1 MEAADI
7 IMANMLQASGKAS
20 GQRQAKFHARQLPTR
35 ANAVQQ
41 EIERQIVTGELA
53 TGAKLN
59 EAAIADSLGV
69 SRGPVREAIR
79 SLAET
84 GLVDLAANKGAV
96 VRSMEPAEAMG
107 LYDLRGVVFALACE
121 QVAMAGEASMVA
133 ELDRCHAA
141 MAEAAE
147 AGDSVVYYDLNI
159 AFHDAIMSA
168 CDNSQARSIYAALI
182 KQLHLCRRRGLAMS
196 ENKQA
201 SLSEHAAIIE
211 AIRAGDPKGAFD
223 AGRGHVAN
231 GRERFARTLHSEANE
246 ARAGDLPTLM
256 AQNSQP

>member
-1 MEAADI
+1 MEAADMI
-7 IMANMLQASGKAS
+7 IANVLQGS
-20 GQRQAKFHARQLPTR
+20 GQRPIKFHARQLPTR

-41 EIERQIVTGELA
+41 EIERQIVAGELA
-53 TGAKLN
+53 AGAKLS
-59 EAAIADSLGV
+59 EAVVAESLGV

-121 QVAMAGEASMVA
+121 QVAVAEEASVMA

-141 MAEAAE
+141 MVEAAK
-147 AGDSVVYYDLNI
+147 AGDSAAYYDLNI

-168 CDNSQARSIYAALI
+168 YDSPQARSIYAALV
-182 KQLHLCRRRGLAMS
+182 KQLHLCRRRGLAIP

-201 SLSEHAAIIE
+201 SLCEHVAIIE
-211 AIRAGDPKGAFD
+211 AIRAGDPGSAFN
-223 AGRGHVAN
+223 AGRRHVAN
-231 GRERFARTLHSEANE
+231 GRERFAKTLLVETIDAQAADQQTTV
-246 ARAGDLPTLM
+246 AR
-256 AQNSQP
+256 NSKT